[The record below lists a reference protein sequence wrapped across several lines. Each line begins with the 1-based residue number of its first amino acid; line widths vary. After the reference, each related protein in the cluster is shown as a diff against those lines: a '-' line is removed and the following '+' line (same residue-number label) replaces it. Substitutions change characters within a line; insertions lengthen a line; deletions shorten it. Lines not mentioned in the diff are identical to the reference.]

1 MSESVKTLS
10 LGRSQGESPANKGL
24 RIGRERV
31 MIPESLDAKAR
42 GASASVQIA
51 ILLPPNEEHPGHSS
65 TQGHFVA
72 LKQFRLD
79 DDKGDKAGLAPLA
92 HELSL
97 LRKLEHKNI
106 VRGLG
111 FVENVAQ
118 GIAWIVIPWAVNG
131 HLRDF
136 VRSRLSSWARRPLG
150 IWSGIK
156 DRFALIE
163 DIMRGLEYLHGQSE
177 PICHGDLK
185 SLNILV
191 DEQQNAVI
199 TDFGSARTLEKP
211 EGWEAPSGT
220 AEPSCSTTS
229 QPPEGP
235 RVEFL
240 ESTGSI
246 TMTAP
251 GYTDYWSRTRE
262 YIERDLKAVDE
273 AVLLQAV
280 SERHLSEGRL
290 GEALQYIQAFRRA
303 VRLTEGEPAAITFQ
317 DMLDR
322 CRRSPSTV
330 DTVPEE
336 EAARSWNSA
345 LDLFAGQLYLE
356 AERHIIDAALLYK
369 VLGFDTQVL
378 ECVQFL
384 DMLQAATATPSQ
396 NPTEEARYNQ
406 DLPKRLLMRSE
417 ELKDPKYENRENPA
431 EMVWFVA

>member
-10 LGRSQGESPANKGL
+10 LGRSQGESPANKGKADASEDEPREPKRHKISPRATLDALSGL

-79 DDKGDKAGLAPLA
+79 DDKGDKAGLA
-92 HELSL
+92 
-97 LRKLEHKNI
+97 
-106 VRGLG
+106 
-111 FVENVAQ
+111 
-118 GIAWIVIPWAVNG
+118 
-131 HLRDF
+131 
-136 VRSRLSSWARRPLG
+136 
-150 IWSGIK
+150 
-156 DRFALIE
+156 
-163 DIMRGLEYLHGQSE
+163 
-177 PICHGDLK
+177 
-185 SLNILV
+185 
-191 DEQQNAVI
+191 
-199 TDFGSARTLEKP
+199 
-211 EGWEAPSGT
+211 
-220 AEPSCSTTS
+220 
-229 QPPEGP
+229 
-235 RVEFL
+235 
-240 ESTGSI
+240 
-246 TMTAP
+246 
-251 GYTDYWSRTRE
+251 DYWSRTRE